1 MTIEIKKSHKFLSL
15 ATMLFLFALPLQARA
30 AMEIEITRAGQSAL
44 PIAVVPFGWS
54 GDGEAP
60 QDVAAVIAADLQRS
74 GRFKALDRQDLVAT
88 PASGAE
94 VKYANWRLSGVDYL
108 LIGKVDR
115 VQDDTY
121 KVQFQLL
128 DVLKQKHMTGYN
140 LTVQNGRLRQA
151 AHEIADIVFEKILG
165 EKGAFNTQIAYIS
178 AEGSADDRTYRLQVA
193 DSDGNNPVAVLTS
206 KRPLM
211 SPAWAPDARRLA
223 YVSFEDRKRSAIY
236 IQDTRDGSRKKL
248 ISKGGI
254 NGAPAWSPDGKR
266 LAVVL
271 SHTGDPEI
279 FIIDVGSGRAAQV
292 TKNAAIDTEPA
303 WVDDQ
308 TLVFT
313 SDRSGSPQIYEVSAS
328 GGRANRL
335 TFEGRYNASPAV
347 SSDGNTL
354 ALVNGEGGQYRIA
367 VIDRPTGLMSVLTD
381 GSLDESPSF
390 APNGS
395 MILYASESAGRG
407 VLGAVSVDGNVK
419 QRITLSEGD
428 VREPSWSPL
437 LQ

>member
-1 MTIEIKKSHKFLSL
+1 MTIEIKKSYKLFSLLAIVLLSGWL
-15 ATMLFLFALPLQARA
+15 SQARA

-44 PIAVVPFGWS
+44 PIAIVPFGWS
-54 GDGEAP
+54 GQTEVPEDI
-60 QDVAAVIAADLQRS
+60 AAVIAADLQRS
-74 GRFKALDRQDLVAT
+74 GRFKALERQDLVAR
-88 PASGAE
+88 PVSGAD

-108 LIGKVDR
+108 LIGKLDR
-115 VQDDTY
+115 LQDNTY

-128 DVLKQKHMTGYN
+128 DVLRQKHMTGYN

-151 AHEIADIVFEKILG
+151 AHEISDIVFEKILG

-178 AEGSADDRTYRLQVA
+178 AEGKADARTYRLQVA
-193 DSDGNNPVAVLTS
+193 DSDGHNPVAVLTS
-206 KRPLM
+206 RRPLM

-223 YVSFEDRKRSAIY
+223 YVSFEDKKRSAIY

-248 ISKGGI
+248 ISKVGI

-266 LAVVL
+266 LAAVL

-279 FIIDVGSGRAAQV
+279 FIIDVASGRAAQV

-303 WVDDQ
+303 WVDDE

-354 ALVNGEGGQYRIA
+354 ALVNGDGGQYRIA

-407 VLGAVSVDGNVK
+407 VLGAVSIDGNVK